1 MEMINV
7 ADTDDHVTYEAIQDV
22 TETQQQTID
31 VDINVVYA
39 GLVLQNERCR
49 KVSNKA
55 NNWILQLQ
63 R

>member
-7 ADTDDHVTYEAIQDV
+7 ADTDDHVTYEAIQDA

-39 GLVLQNERCR
+39 GACGTT
-49 KVSNKA
+49 K
-55 NNWILQLQ
+55 
-63 R
+63 